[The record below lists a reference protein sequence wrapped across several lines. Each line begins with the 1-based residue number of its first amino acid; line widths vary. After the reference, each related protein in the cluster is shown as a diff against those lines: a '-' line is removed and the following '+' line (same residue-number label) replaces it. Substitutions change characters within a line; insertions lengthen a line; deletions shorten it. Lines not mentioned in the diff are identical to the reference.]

1 MPDPVNIT
9 IRRAEP
15 SDYPAYQQIIL
26 RRAAGHPGHC
36 NCPFQLPSAGARC
49 WRSRHRRHFRPG
61 GCVNGEVICQLFLG
75 TFRTKRRRHAGQ
87 IGMSVRDDWQGRGV
101 GAALMQVVVD
111 LADRWLNLNLVQLEV
126 YTDNEPAVRLYKKF
140 GFAIEGTMI
149 RYGYR
154 DGQFVDVYAMAR
166 RARYFSRLTRRKKD
180 MSMLMDF
187 GSLSGSLSGRWQT
200 CYAATTSRRITAR

>member
-15 SDYPAYQQIIL
+15 SDYPAYQQIF
-26 RRAAGHPGHC
+26 AGPQVIRGTL
-36 NCPFQLPSAGARC
+36 QLPFPTAER
-49 WRSRHRRHFRPG
+49 WRKVLAEPAEGTFDLVA
-61 GCVNGEVICQLFLG
+61 CVDSEVVGQLFLG
-75 TFRTKRRRHAGQ
+75 TFPNKPRRRHAGQ

-101 GAALMQVVVD
+101 GAALMQAAVD
-111 LADRWLNLNLVQLEV
+111 LADRWLNLNRLELEV

-166 RARYFSRLTRRKKD
+166 LRPA
-180 MSMLMDF
+180 
-187 GSLSGSLSGRWQT
+187 GPG
-200 CYAATTSRRITAR
+200 